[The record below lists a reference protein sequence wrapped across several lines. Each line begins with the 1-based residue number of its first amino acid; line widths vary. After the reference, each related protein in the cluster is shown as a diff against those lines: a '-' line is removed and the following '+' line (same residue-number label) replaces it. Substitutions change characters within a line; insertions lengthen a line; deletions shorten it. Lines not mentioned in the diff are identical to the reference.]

1 MPGPPP
7 LPLIDYP
14 AWLRVPLAPDPP
26 AGKGGASPPP
36 PPVGA
41 GAAKPLADL
50 TTLPSTPA
58 DAPAKISIPAALDT
72 KFDEQWGKSFPG
84 GRSQEFGGTLV
95 RDKTSGELSLVNIG
109 GGSSGAFTAVNRTV
123 DAGKEI
129 VGIFHTH
136 PYSRAEG
143 GYTNVSLSGG
153 DIAYAALN
161 KDAVIIAQSGTGQF
175 MVVRTAETPTVVD
188 FDKINDKG
196 NDRVAELMKAGKGYE
211 ESTRIAAKEAA
222 VELKMAY
229 YEGKDGE
236 FKRVS
241 P

>member
-1 MPGPPP
+1 MPGPLP
-7 LPLIDYP
+7 LPSIAYP

-26 AGKGGASPPP
+26 AGKGGPPSPTPSA
-36 PPVGA
+36 GA

-50 TTLPSTPA
+50 TSLPATPA
-58 DAPAKISIPAALDT
+58 DAPAKISVPAALDA
-72 KFDEQWGKSFPG
+72 KFDELWGKSFPG

-95 RDKTSGELSLVNIG
+95 RDKKSGELSLVNIG
-109 GGSSGAFTAVNRTV
+109 GGSSGAFTAVDRNV
-123 DAGKEI
+123 AAGKEI

-153 DIAYAALN
+153 DVAYAALN
-161 KDAVIIAQSGTGQF
+161 KDPVIIAQSGQGQF
-175 MVVRTAETPTVVD
+175 MVVRTAETPTTVD

-196 NDRVAELMKAGKGYE
+196 NDRVAELMRGGKGYE
-211 ESTRIAAKEAA
+211 EATRIAAKEAA
-222 VELKMAY
+222 VSLKMAY